1 MRYFLVLLSISYLG
15 ASLCVWGLSRIV
27 PWFLLPDFSFLSIV
41 FAGLFIQGPLGF
53 FCALFP
59 AIIREITTAASPWS
73 IFFGS
78 MALYF
83 ATREISSH
91 FIIRDEYSL
100 LAMVVALLALESLSI
115 VAMLMLDGAGS
126 FSLLWGAQEA
136 VRITW
141 TSLIA
146 VPLFMD
152 LSRKWRR
159 VKD

>member
-1 MRYFLVLLSISYLG
+1 MRYFLVLLSVSYLG
-15 ASLCVWGLSRIV
+15 ASLCVWGLSRV
-27 PWFLLPDFSFLSIV
+27 APWFLLPDFSFLAIV

-53 FCALFP
+53 LCVLLP
-59 AIIREITTAASPWS
+59 AFIREVTTSGPPWS

-78 MALYF
+78 LTLYF
-83 ATREISSH
+83 TARWISRR

-100 LAMVVALLALESLSI
+100 LAAISSLLALESMFI
-115 VAMLMLDGAGS
+115 VVLLTLMGVRS
-126 FSLLWGAQEA
+126 FGLLWGVQEA
-136 VRITW
+136 VRIAW

-152 LSRKWRR
+152 LSNRWRK